1 MSQLKTSSCMGG
13 KDSKASITKEPDLIL
28 LCSKPPIFGEQDE
41 RRKTDNYG
49 LVHMLLTIV
58 YHFNAVVS
66 FLQPREAA
74 RLQQT
79 RKIFISPIEEV
90 EKQILMY
97 LHQKYFPF
105 TPFPSMSERVATSAA
120 AVVVADHAKAE
131 VEAEVAIDDN
141 KFFSDADLNLLLYNS
156 TIGQIDEERNGMTY
170 THYLHESM
178 IELASKEGGMCYA
191 RCLHELLTDTSHKIL
206 LIDGDGNKENI
217 HRVDMMIINDDKI
230 SWQAC
235 APMIKKHRSYA
246 LIYNQGQVL
255 AISNNEDDSFICD
268 RYDVLSQTTVTLE
281 QEFPIWNLS
290 RFATAELD
298 GKVFIIGGM
307 FMADELVISDRV
319 FCLDMNLGQE
329 CTWIELPRLREP
341 LFDAGATAY
350 QGKIWL
356 ADSYTS
362 SIDVF
367 DPFECIWKEN
377 SKLTKIR
384 TSGSIGLFVI
394 NYDLFAAGATNSD
407 GLIDTLHMMW
417 IEKYNKDTGN
427 WELVCEYLDMNR
439 NNCALAA
446 CGTKIYFFGG
456 IDDESS
462 IQFNS
467 FDIITNTW
475 TFDYEKKRQIM
486 IDGENRTYLL
496 PRYFCQGQAVCIT
509 QNKEL
514 LALSTWTNFVNKKQ
528 D

>member
-1 MSQLKTSSCMGG
+1 MSQLKASS
-13 KDSKASITKEPDLIL
+13 STKEPDLIL

-105 TPFPSMSERVATSAA
+105 TPFPSMSERVVTSAA
-120 AVVVADHAKAE
+120 AVVAADHAKAAEVEAE

-141 KFFSDADLNLLLYNS
+141 EFFSDADLNLHLYNS
-156 TIGQIDEERNGMTY
+156 TIGQIDEERKGMTY

-206 LIDGDGNKENI
+206 LIGGNRYKENI
-217 HRVDMMIINDDKI
+217 NRVDMMIINDDKI

-235 APMIKKHRSYA
+235 APMIKKHHHYGV
-246 LIYNQGQVL
+246 IYNQGQVL
-255 AISNNEDDSFICD
+255 AISNHIDDPFTCD

-281 QEFPIWNLS
+281 QEFPICNLS
-290 RFATAELD
+290 RFAIADLD

-329 CTWIELPRLREP
+329 CTWIELPRLRKH

-356 ADSYTS
+356 ANSCTS

-367 DPFECIWKEN
+367 DPFEGIWKKN

-394 NYDLFAAGATNSD
+394 NYELFAAGTN
-407 GLIDTLHMMW
+407 IDNRIDPLHIMW
-417 IEKYNKDTGN
+417 IEKYNKDTAN
-427 WELVCEYLDMNR
+427 WQLVCEYFDMDR

-456 IDDESS
+456 MDDESR

-475 TFDYEKKRQIM
+475 TFNYEHRRKNM
-486 IDGENRTYLL
+486 IKLL
-496 PRYFCQGQAVCIT
+496 PRNFDHGQAVCIT